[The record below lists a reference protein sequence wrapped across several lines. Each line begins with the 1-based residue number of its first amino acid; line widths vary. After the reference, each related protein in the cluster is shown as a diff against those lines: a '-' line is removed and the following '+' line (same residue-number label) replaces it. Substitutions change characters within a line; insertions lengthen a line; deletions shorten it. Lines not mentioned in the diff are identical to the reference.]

1 MNQTGKRKA
10 RILVVDDDPGLLRL
24 LTIRLR
30 AESYDVEAVESAA
43 QALAA
48 SSRFR
53 PDLVITDLRMDQ
65 MDGIG
70 LLKELQNRWPGLKVI
85 ILTAHGTIPD
95 AVQATQMG
103 AFGFLTKPVDKQELL
118 DQVQKALRISGF
130 GASDEDW
137 RAEIVT
143 RSAAM
148 EEKLAQ
154 AHMVAGTDARV
165 LITGESGTGK
175 ELLARAIHRGSPRRN
190 KPFVAINCSAM
201 AEELLESELFGH
213 EKGSFTG
220 ATRAHRGLFMAAD
233 GGTLMLDE
241 IGDMPMRLQVKL
253 LRVLQENV
261 IRPVGSTDAI
271 ATNVRVISATHRDL
285 QQLMASGQ
293 FREDLYYRLNVVHI
307 EMPSLNRRRE
317 DIPLLVAHFL
327 AQIAKE
333 SGVRKIYAPE
343 AVELLATADWP
354 GNIRQLQNVVR
365 QNVALS
371 QTPIIPVELVQQS
384 LGGTPGRL
392 PSFDEARDEFTRS
405 YLSQILQITGGNVSQ
420 AARLARRNRTDFY
433 KLLARH
439 QLTPEG
445 VQAALGGAAARVPRS
460 AARYRAALSAA
471 SGTFLP
477 NWVASMLSCPAG
489 RRVSAG
495 SRRLRGARQVAARHG
510 ERLAHRLRLGA
521 LARHAQVQ
529 VLRIVPG
536 VIQPQV
542 RRGHHHP
549 LGHDDRALDAVL
561 QLPHVARP
569 AVGLDGTDR
578 IRGEPARGLAE
589 ALGDLLQQELREQQT
604 VALAVLERRDAH
616 RHFTDAIEEVI
627 AEGAA

>member
-1 MNQTGKRKA
+1 MGKRKA

-48 SSRFR
+48 ASRFR

-130 GASDEDW
+130 GTSDEDW
-137 RAEIVT
+137 RAEIMT
-143 RSAAM
+143 RSAIM

-190 KPFVAINCSAM
+190 KPFVAVNCSAM
-201 AEELLESELFGH
+201 AENLLESELFGH
-213 EKGSFTG
+213 DKGSVPG
-220 ATRAHRGLFMAAD
+220 ATRAQPGLFLAAD

-253 LRVLQENV
+253 LRVLQENAV
-261 IRPVGSTDAI
+261 HPLGGGAAIPV
-271 ATNVRVISATHRDL
+271 NVRVISATHRDL
-285 QQLMASGQ
+285 QQLMAAGQ

-307 EMPSLNRRRE
+307 EMPPLSRRRE

-327 AQIAKE
+327 AQIARE

-384 LGGTPGRL
+384 LGGSPGRL

-439 QLTPEG
+439 QLTPEEFK
-445 VQAALGGAAARVPRS
+445 QR
-460 AARYRAALSAA
+460 
-471 SGTFLP
+471 T
-477 NWVASMLSCPAG
+477 
-489 RRVSAG
+489 
-495 SRRLRGARQVAARHG
+495 
-510 ERLAHRLRLGA
+510 
-521 LARHAQVQ
+521 
-529 VLRIVPG
+529 
-536 VIQPQV
+536 
-542 RRGHHHP
+542 
-549 LGHDDRALDAVL
+549 
-561 QLPHVARP
+561 
-569 AVGLDGTDR
+569 
-578 IRGEPARGLAE
+578 
-589 ALGDLLQQELREQQT
+589 
-604 VALAVLERRDAH
+604 
-616 RHFTDAIEEVI
+616 
-627 AEGAA
+627 

>member
-48 SSRFR
+48 ASRFR

-143 RSAAM
+143 RSAIM

-175 ELLARAIHRGSPRRN
+175 ELLARAIHRASPRRN
-190 KPFVAINCSAM
+190 KPFIAVNCSAM
-201 AEELLESELFGH
+201 AENQLESELFGQ
-213 EKGSFTG
+213 ER
-220 ATRAHRGLFMAAD
+220 ATAGGPGRAQQGLFIAAD

-253 LRVLQENV
+253 LRVLQENA
-261 IRPVGSTDAI
+261 IRPAGGGDGTPV
-271 ATNVRVISATHRDL
+271 NVRVISATHRDL

-307 EMPSLNRRRE
+307 EIPPLSRRRE

-327 AQIAKE
+327 AQIARE

-371 QTPIIPVELVQQS
+371 QTPIVPVELVQQS
-384 LGGTPGRL
+384 LGGSPGRL

-439 QLTPEG
+439 QLTPEEFK
-445 VQAALGGAAARVPRS
+445 QR
-460 AARYRAALSAA
+460 
-471 SGTFLP
+471 
-477 NWVASMLSCPAG
+477 
-489 RRVSAG
+489 
-495 SRRLRGARQVAARHG
+495 
-510 ERLAHRLRLGA
+510 
-521 LARHAQVQ
+521 
-529 VLRIVPG
+529 
-536 VIQPQV
+536 
-542 RRGHHHP
+542 
-549 LGHDDRALDAVL
+549 
-561 QLPHVARP
+561 
-569 AVGLDGTDR
+569 
-578 IRGEPARGLAE
+578 
-589 ALGDLLQQELREQQT
+589 
-604 VALAVLERRDAH
+604 
-616 RHFTDAIEEVI
+616 
-627 AEGAA
+627 

>member
-1 MNQTGKRKA
+1 MNQIGKRKA

-48 SSRFR
+48 ASRFR

-130 GASDEDW
+130 GTSDEDW
-137 RAEIVT
+137 RAEIMT
-143 RSAAM
+143 RSAIM

-190 KPFVAINCSAM
+190 KPFVAVNCSAM
-201 AEELLESELFGH
+201 AENLLESELFGH
-213 EKGSFTG
+213 DKGSVPG
-220 ATRAHRGLFMAAD
+220 ATRAQPGLFLAAD

-253 LRVLQENV
+253 LRVLQENAV
-261 IRPVGSTDAI
+261 HPLGGGAAIPV
-271 ATNVRVISATHRDL
+271 NVRVISATHRDL
-285 QQLMASGQ
+285 QQLMAAGQ

-307 EMPSLNRRRE
+307 EMPPLSRRRE

-327 AQIAKE
+327 AQIARE

-384 LGGTPGRL
+384 LGGSPGRL

-439 QLTPEG
+439 QLTPEEFK
-445 VQAALGGAAARVPRS
+445 QR
-460 AARYRAALSAA
+460 
-471 SGTFLP
+471 T
-477 NWVASMLSCPAG
+477 
-489 RRVSAG
+489 
-495 SRRLRGARQVAARHG
+495 
-510 ERLAHRLRLGA
+510 
-521 LARHAQVQ
+521 
-529 VLRIVPG
+529 
-536 VIQPQV
+536 
-542 RRGHHHP
+542 
-549 LGHDDRALDAVL
+549 
-561 QLPHVARP
+561 
-569 AVGLDGTDR
+569 
-578 IRGEPARGLAE
+578 
-589 ALGDLLQQELREQQT
+589 
-604 VALAVLERRDAH
+604 
-616 RHFTDAIEEVI
+616 
-627 AEGAA
+627 

>member
-30 AESYDVEAVESAA
+30 AENYDVEAVESGA

-48 SSRFR
+48 ASRFR
-53 PDLVITDLRMDQ
+53 PDLVITDLRMDH

-143 RSAAM
+143 RSSVM

-175 ELLARAIHRGSPRRN
+175 ELLARAIHRASPRKN

-201 AEELLESELFGH
+201 AENLLESELFGH

-220 ATRAHRGLFMAAD
+220 ATRAHRGLFQAAD

-241 IGDMPMRLQVKL
+241 IGDMPPRLQVKL
-253 LRVLQENV
+253 LRVLQENM

-271 ATNVRVISATHRDL
+271 AVNVRVISATHRDL
-285 QQLMASGQ
+285 QQFMTSGQ

-307 EMPSLNRRRE
+307 EMPPLNRRRE

-327 AQIAKE
+327 SQIAKE

-384 LGGTPGRL
+384 LGGGPGRL

-420 AARLARRNRTDFY
+420 AARLAKRNRTDFY
-433 KLLARH
+433 KLLGRH
-439 QLTPEG
+439 QLTPEEFK
-445 VQAALGGAAARVPRS
+445 QR
-460 AARYRAALSAA
+460 
-471 SGTFLP
+471 
-477 NWVASMLSCPAG
+477 
-489 RRVSAG
+489 
-495 SRRLRGARQVAARHG
+495 
-510 ERLAHRLRLGA
+510 
-521 LARHAQVQ
+521 
-529 VLRIVPG
+529 
-536 VIQPQV
+536 
-542 RRGHHHP
+542 
-549 LGHDDRALDAVL
+549 
-561 QLPHVARP
+561 
-569 AVGLDGTDR
+569 
-578 IRGEPARGLAE
+578 
-589 ALGDLLQQELREQQT
+589 
-604 VALAVLERRDAH
+604 
-616 RHFTDAIEEVI
+616 
-627 AEGAA
+627 